1 MEVKYPGLEVKLL
14 GENGNAFNLIG
25 ITAKALRKHA
35 GKEAAEEFLTESM
48 EQKSYDDLLAYIQ
61 RIVTVI

>member
-25 ITAKALRKHA
+25 ITANAIRKHA
-35 GKEAAEEFLTESM
+35 GNKAAEEFLVESM
-48 EQKSYDDLLAYIQ
+48 TQKSYDLLLAYIQ
-61 RIVTVI
+61 RTVIVV